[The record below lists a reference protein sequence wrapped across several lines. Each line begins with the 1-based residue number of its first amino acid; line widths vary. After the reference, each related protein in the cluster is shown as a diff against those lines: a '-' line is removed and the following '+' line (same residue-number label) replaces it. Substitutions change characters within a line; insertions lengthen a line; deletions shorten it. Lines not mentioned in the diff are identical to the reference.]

1 MQNVSRTL
9 HIIISDALPPKDT
22 YTDEHS
28 RAKSTANPINSL
40 KVPYLREI
48 LKVCS
53 KKSKFTPA
61 FDALNTP
68 AETAYAQ
75 AMHWNFADGEIPFA
89 ALKAAELKLSPPPKA
104 QKGAWGFITLCSWQV
119 QHGQVTFTAQAQDL
133 GLSHQES
140 EEVRLAMQP
149 YFEEDSIYLVS
160 HPQLN
165 PGQWLAYSEH
175 FKDLASASVSRVRG
189 RIIDDFLIGTGRT
202 KNHPSAGLLRRL
214 QNEMQMLLYQHSVND
229 HRSVPINSFWIS
241 ATGEL
246 NSTNSKEE
254 NFSNTALN
262 SESQTQHSVWM
273 FDILSHAQDTTPNE
287 LSTHLSVWLSAWL
300 SAWERFD
307 ERVIRNHWD
316 PFLDPKCQAQ
326 ITLCNDTKCIT
337 LSNAKP
343 SWFRRFMQHFGKRQL
358 STLLDI

>member
-9 HIIISDALPPKDT
+9 KIIISDALPPDDT

-28 RAKSTANPINSL
+28 RAKSTANSINSL
-40 KVPYLREI
+40 KVPHLRKI
-48 LKVCS
+48 LKVCG
-53 KKSKFTPA
+53 KKSKFTPP

-89 ALKAAELKLSPPPKA
+89 ALKAAELKLRPPANAKR
-104 QKGAWGFITLCSWQV
+104 GAWGFITLCSWQV
-119 QHGQVTFTAQAQDL
+119 QHGQVTFIAQAHAL
-133 GLSHQES
+133 GLTHQES
-140 EEVRLAMQP
+140 DEMLRAMQP
-149 YFEEDSIYLVS
+149 YFEEDSIYLLS

-175 FKDLASASVSRVRG
+175 FKDLASASVSRVTG

-214 QNEMQMLLYQHSVND
+214 QNEMQMLLYQHSIND

-246 NSTNSKEE
+246 TIANSKEE
-254 NFSNTALN
+254 AFNNTALN
-262 SESQTQHSVWM
+262 SESQTQHSIGM
-273 FDILSHAQDTTPNE
+273 FDILSHAQDTTADE
-287 LSTHLSVWLSAWL
+287 LSTHLSVWS

-307 ERVIRNHWD
+307 ESVLRTYLD
-316 PFLDPKCQAQ
+316 TFLDPKCEAQ

-343 SWFRRFMQHFGKRQL
+343 SWLRRFMQHFNSRQL
-358 STLLDI
+358 STLLGI